1 MPETNWLLTGGVQVV
16 ACAAFAGIVSMLVYR
31 CVSPQQ
37 RLKQI
42 ESEAVAARRALNDLD
57 GSFEDAWPLM
67 RRSLGLALARLRLVL
82 LPSIL
87 AGLPVL
93 LPMALMEDRL
103 TAPLTSFGPAWMQA
117 GWIAFLAVTTVAAL
131 STKIALRIK

>member
-1 MPETNWLLTGGVQVV
+1 MQVV
-16 ACAAFAGIVSMLVYR
+16 VCAAIAGIVSMLVYR
-31 CVSPQQ
+31 CTSPQQ
-37 RLKQI
+37 RLKQL
-42 ESEAVAARRALNDLD
+42 ESEAVAARRALDDLD
-57 GSFEDAWPLM
+57 GSFADAWPLM

-82 LPSIL
+82 VPSIL

-93 LPMALMEDRL
+93 LPMALMEHRL
-103 TAPLTSFGPAWMQA
+103 TAPLISIGPAWMQA